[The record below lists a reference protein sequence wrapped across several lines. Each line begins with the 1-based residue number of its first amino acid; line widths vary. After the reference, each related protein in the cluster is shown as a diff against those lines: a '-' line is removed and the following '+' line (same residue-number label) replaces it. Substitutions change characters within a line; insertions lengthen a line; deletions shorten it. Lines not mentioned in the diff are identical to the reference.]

1 MLHASTLHKL
11 WSLIEKTSTQT
22 LLNKTDKELAL
33 YLLTQLENKQI
44 LNLQDY
50 ESVLNYIYSKITL
63 IRDLA
68 DSRELVTL

>member
-1 MLHASTLHKL
+1 MLQASTLQKL
-11 WSLIEKTSTQT
+11 WSLIERTSTQT
-22 LLNKTDKELAL
+22 LLNKTDKELTF

-63 IRDLA
+63 SARF
-68 DSRELVTL
+68 S

>member
-1 MLHASTLHKL
+1 MLQASTLQKL
-11 WSLIEKTSTQT
+11 WSLIERTSTQT
-22 LLNKTDKELAL
+22 LLNKTDKELTF